1 MVWYL
6 AMYMTSFFINSGDI
20 PTSTRRS
27 GSLASHTGMSF
38 AMDTFLL
45 VEVNGVGI
53 SFSTAQDLVDKY
65 SISIYVYMAFI
76 NLFVFLIL
84 GWYLDQVFPNEWG
97 HKRHPL
103 FFLECILKRFHKPE
117 EEKN

>member
-1 MVWYL
+1 
-6 AMYMTSFFINSGDI
+6 
-20 PTSTRRS
+20 
-27 GSLASHTGMSF
+27 
-38 AMDTFLL
+38 
-45 VEVNGVGI
+45 
-53 SFSTAQDLVDKY
+53 
-65 SISIYVYMAFI
+65 MAFI